1 MGFLFFWV
9 NYLLHL
15 VFFIRSG
22 SDGGIFVR
30 SVIRILEELRDHKR
44 SHHCQFEGVCQLIKR
59 F

>member
-30 SVIRILEELRDHKR
+30 SVIRILEELGDHKR